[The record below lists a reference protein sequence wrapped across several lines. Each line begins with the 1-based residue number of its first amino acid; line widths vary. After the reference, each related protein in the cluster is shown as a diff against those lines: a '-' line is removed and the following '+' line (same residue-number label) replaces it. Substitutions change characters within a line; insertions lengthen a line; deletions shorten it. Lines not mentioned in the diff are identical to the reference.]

1 MHIRFCL
8 PLPIIVTLFIFI
20 FSAFIFLTLNPNVS
34 ILFSAI
40 PQNINISPILCNGY
54 TALLKTLYSHFWWDV
69 LPCCFE
75 PHWLNNTFI
84 FLGLST
90 YLNPWR
96 FIIFTKDDVNYVKN
110 FQYVFSGFL
119 CCVCGLVRL
128 EFMSV
133 FKVVNLWIVPCF
145 IFESCS

>member
-1 MHIRFCL
+1 MCVRFCL
-8 PLPIIVTLFIFI
+8 PLPIIVTLFIFP
-20 FSAFIFLTLNPNVS
+20 FSAFIFLTLTPNFH
-34 ILFSAI
+34 ILFIAI
-40 PQNINISPILCNGY
+40 PQHSTVSPILCIGY
-54 TALLKTLYSHFWWDV
+54 TTLLETPYSHFWWDV

-90 YLNPWR
+90 YLTPWR
-96 FIIFTKDDVNYVKN
+96 FVIFTTDDVNYVKN

-119 CCVCGLVRL
+119 CCVGGLVSL
-128 EFMSV
+128 EFMTV
-133 FKVVNLWIVPCF
+133 FNVVNLWIGLGF

>member
-1 MHIRFCL
+1 MHVIFCL

-119 CCVCGLVRL
+119 CCVGGLVRL

-133 FKVVNLWIVPCF
+133 FKVVNLWIGPGF